1 MDAMD
6 GLPIG
11 DYALLSDCRC
21 AALVSRAGSVDWLCL
36 PRFDAP
42 AVFAR
47 ILDPAGGHFS
57 IRPLGEFD
65 ASRCYLDQ
73 TMALETTFRTAA
85 GTAVLTDAMAL
96 GRNERGHELGAG
108 SPGVLLRQ
116 LACTDGE
123 IEAVVSYAPR
133 PEFGLI
139 HPILEEV
146 PGGLAARGGAGRLLL
161 SGPTGPPGPPGF
173 RVDGAT
179 ATARLHLSAGQTVM
193 FALQHAP
200 MWEPPLAAWAAEEI
214 AARLADTMEGWR
226 SWSAIHQTYEGPW
239 RDLVRHSGRV
249 LQALT
254 FAPTGAIVAAP
265 TTSLPETVGGE
276 RNWDYRY
283 TWVRDASLTMEALW
297 VAACPDEANKFFG
310 FLADAAASQLQRGV
324 DLQIMFGI
332 GGERDLTER
341 ELPHLAGWRD
351 SRPVRV
357 GNGAWTQR
365 QLDVYGELLG
375 AAQRLVEQLGELDP
389 VTQRFLAAAA
399 DTAAARWKEK
409 DQGIWE
415 IRGEPRDFLYSK
427 LMCWVALD
435 RAITLAPQLG
445 AEERVTAWTAARDE
459 IRAAILT
466 RGWSE
471 KAGAFTQAFGGED
484 LDASNLMLVCTG
496 FLPGDDPRMKAT
508 IDATA
513 ARLTDGRGL
522 VYRYLAHD
530 GLAGE
535 EGTFLLCTFWL
546 AHAQA
551 LAGEVDQAVAT
562 FERAVAAISDVGL
575 LAEEVDAVTGE
586 MIGNFPQAFSHI
598 GLVNAAWAIAQ
609 AQERAASRAGVAVPA
624 GLEHRS

>member
-1 MDAMD
+1 
-6 GLPIG
+6 
-11 DYALLSDCRC
+11 
-21 AALVSRAGSVDWLCL
+21 
-36 PRFDAP
+36 
-42 AVFAR
+42 
-47 ILDPAGGHFS
+47 
-57 IRPLGEFD
+57 
-65 ASRCYLDQ
+65 
-73 TMALETTFRTAA
+73 
-85 GTAVLTDAMAL
+85 
-96 GRNERGHELGAG
+96 
-108 SPGVLLRQ
+108 
-116 LACTDGE
+116 
-123 IEAVVSYAPR
+123 
-133 PEFGLI
+133 
-139 HPILEEV
+139 
-146 PGGLAARGGAGRLLL
+146 
-161 SGPTGPPGPPGF
+161 
-173 RVDGAT
+173 
-179 ATARLHLSAGQTVM
+179 
-193 FALQHAP
+193 
-200 MWEPPLAAWAAEEI
+200 MWEPPLAAWTGEEI
-214 AARLADTMEGWR
+214 AARLADTTEGWR

-239 RDLVRHSGRV
+239 RDLVHHSGRV
-249 LQALT
+249 LRALT

-297 VAACPDEANKFFG
+297 VAACPDEADKFFG
-310 FLADAAASQLQRGV
+310 FLADAAASQLQRGA

-341 ELPHLAGWRD
+341 ELPHLAGWRA

-357 GNGAWTQR
+357 GNGAWSQR

-389 VTQRFLAAAA
+389 VTRRFLAAAA
-399 DTAAARWKEK
+399 DTAAARWQEK

-435 RAITLAPQLG
+435 RAIALASRLG
-445 AEERVTAWTAARDE
+445 AERKVPGWTAARDE

-484 LDASNLMLVCTG
+484 LDASNLMLAITG

-513 ARLTDGRGL
+513 ARLTDERGL

-546 AHAQA
+546 AQAQA
-551 LAGEVDQAVAT
+551 LAGEVDDAVAT
-562 FERAVAAISDVGL
+562 FERAVAAINDVGL

-609 AQERAASRAGVAVPA
+609 AQQRTGVAVPA
-624 GLEHRS
+624 GLTHRS